1 MRVLIVGASGLIGS
15 HLMGAAGVRCIEGV
29 GTYRHHPKDGLIR
42 LDLADQPA
50 TERLLDSVRPD
61 WVVHAAGWTWVDG
74 CEKDPARAVD
84 ENCTQPVRLAR
95 ACRDRGIRFGYLSTT
110 YIFDGESGPYS
121 EDAIPR
127 PINEYGRSKWSAE
140 CRLQEVLDG
149 RALIFRTICVWGFEE
164 QQKNFVYQVIKE
176 LKKGRTM
183 RLPADQLGNPTWAGD
198 VADWVIQL
206 IKSSESGVWNLASSF
221 SSVSRVEWFRAIRD
235 ALVGTGQMPIGLN
248 SGYEACITAD
258 LLVSAPR
265 PLQASADVRK
275 IMSRFPKSC
284 RHFSD
289 IGEICADVL
298 GVGAEQRGDQRK

>member
-164 QQKNFVYQVIKE
+164 QQKKLCISGDKGVKE
-176 LKKGRTM
+176 GSDHAPSCRPTRQPDLGWRCC
-183 RLPADQLGNPTWAGD
+183 RLGD
-198 VADWVIQL
+198 STHQIERIWRVE
-206 IKSSESGVWNLASSF
+206 SSELLFQCIARRM
-221 SSVSRVEWFRAIRD
+221 VSRHSGCAGRHGTNAYWTEFRI
-235 ALVGTGQMPIGLN
+235 
-248 SGYEACITAD
+248 
-258 LLVSAPR
+258 
-265 PLQASADVRK
+265 
-275 IMSRFPKSC
+275 
-284 RHFSD
+284 
-289 IGEICADVL
+289 
-298 GVGAEQRGDQRK
+298 